1 MLSRAAAVSLVML
14 AACAQG
20 QSSGDD
26 DVDAPVAIDAK
37 VDNIDA
43 PSVDAPPGAID
54 AAIDAP
60 PSAVDAGI
68 DAPPGAA
75 PDTCAQALDVTAGAM
90 QAGGVTMT
98 GDTSGYADDVRP
110 ASACTGFLPDGPDAI
125 YSVTVNAGVTITAVA
140 TPTTG
145 WDISLELV
153 QPCAATPTCLDGS
166 DAITG
171 PETVMF
177 TTTAQGTYYIVVD
190 GYNPGVAGPF
200 SLNVRVQ

>member
-1 MLSRAAAVSLVML
+1 MLFRVTVVSLLML

-20 QSSGDD
+20 QSGGDGD
-26 DVDAPVAIDAK
+26 DVDARVTDAK
-37 VDNIDA
+37 QDLVDA
-43 PSVDAPPGAID
+43 PSADAPPGSVDAPPA
-54 AAIDAP
+54 
-60 PSAVDAGI
+60 AVDAGT

-75 PDTCAQALDVTAGAM
+75 PDTCAQAQDVTAGAM
-90 QAGGVTMT
+90 VAGGITVT
-98 GDTSGYADDVRP
+98 GDTTGYVDDVRP

-140 TPTTG
+140 TPTTT

-153 QPCAATPTCLDGS
+153 QPCAATPTCLDGA
-166 DAITG
+166 DAISG
-171 PETVMF
+171 PETVTF

>member
-1 MLSRAAAVSLVML
+1 MLSRVAAVSLVVL

-20 QSSGDD
+20 SSGGDE
-26 DVDAPVAIDAK
+26 VDARGIDAK
-37 VDNIDA
+37 QDLVDAATSDAPGTIDASSNIDA
-43 PSVDAPPGAID
+43 ASN
-54 AAIDAP
+54 
-60 PSAVDAGI
+60 VDAGI

-75 PDTCAQALDVTAGAM
+75 PDTCAQTQDITAGAM
-90 QAGGVTMT
+90 LVNGITLT
-98 GDTSGYADDVRP
+98 GDTTGYADDVRP

-166 DAITG
+166 DVISGA
-171 PETVMF
+171 ETVMY
-177 TTTAQGTYYIVVD
+177 TTTAQGTFYIVVD

>member
-1 MLSRAAAVSLVML
+1 MLFRAAAVSLVVF

-20 QSSGDD
+20 QGGGDGD
-26 DVDAPVAIDAK
+26 DVDARAIDAK
-37 VDNIDA
+37 QDLVDA
-43 PSVDAPPGAID
+43 PNVDAPPGAID
-54 AAIDAP
+54 AAVDAP
-60 PSAVDAGI
+60 PSAIDAGI

-75 PDTCAQALDVTAGAM
+75 PDTCAQAQDVTAGAM
-90 QAGGVTMT
+90 MAGGITVT
-98 GDTSGYADDVRP
+98 GDTTGYADDVRP
-110 ASACTGFLPDGPDAI
+110 ASSCTGFLPDGPDAI

-153 QPCAATPTCLDGS
+153 QPCTATPTCLDGS
-166 DAITG
+166 DVITG

>member
-1 MLSRAAAVSLVML
+1 MVLL

-20 QSSGDD
+20 TSGGDGD
-26 DVDAPVAIDAK
+26 DVDASTAIDAK
-37 VDNIDA
+37 LDNIDA
-43 PSVDAPPGAID
+43 PSVDAPPGSID
-54 AAIDAP
+54 AAVDAP
-60 PSAVDAGI
+60 PSAIDAGI

-75 PDTCAQALDVTAGAM
+75 PDTCAQAQDITAGAM
-90 QAGGVTMT
+90 MTNGITVT
-98 GDTSGYADDVRP
+98 GDTTGYADDVRP
-110 ASACTGFLPDGPDAI
+110 ASTCTGFLPDGPDAI

-166 DAITG
+166 DVITG

>member
-1 MLSRAAAVSLVML
+1 MLSRAVAVTLVL
-14 AACAQG
+14 VAACAQG
-20 QSSGDD
+20 QGGGDE
-26 DVDAPVAIDAK
+26 IDARSADAK
-37 VDNIDA
+37 LDNIDA
-43 PSVDAPPGAID
+43 ATTDGSMPTDGS
-54 AAIDAP
+54 IDAP
-60 PSAVDAGI
+60 PQNVDAGI

-75 PDTCAQALDVTAGAM
+75 PDTCAQAQDVTAAAM
-90 QAGGVTMT
+90 VAGGTTVT
-98 GDTSGYADDVRP
+98 GDTTGYVDDVRP
-110 ASACTGFLPDGPDAI
+110 ASSCTGFLPDGPDAI

-166 DAITG
+166 DVITG

-190 GYNPGVAGPF
+190 GYNPGIAGPF

>member
-1 MLSRAAAVSLVML
+1 MVLL

-20 QSSGDD
+20 TGGGDGDD
-26 DVDAPVAIDAK
+26 IDAPPTIDAK
-37 VDNIDA
+37 LDNIDA
-43 PSVDAPPGAID
+43 PTVDAPPGAID
-54 AAIDAP
+54 ARIDAP
-60 PSAVDAGI
+60 PSAIDAGI

-75 PDTCAQALDVTAGAM
+75 PDTCVQALDVTAAAM
-90 QAGGVTMT
+90 VAGGTTVT
-98 GDTSGYADDVRP
+98 GDTTGYVDDVRP
-110 ASACTGFLPDGPDAI
+110 ASTCTGFLPDGPDAI

-166 DAITG
+166 DVITG